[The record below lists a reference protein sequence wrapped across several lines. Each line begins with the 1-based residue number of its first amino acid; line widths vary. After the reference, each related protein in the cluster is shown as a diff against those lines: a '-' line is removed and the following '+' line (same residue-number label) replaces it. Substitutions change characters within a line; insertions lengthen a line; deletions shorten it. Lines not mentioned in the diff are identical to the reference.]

1 MMTIVSKARKDE
13 VGATAIEY
21 GLIAAAIA
29 VVIIGAVKTVGTN
42 LSGTFSTVGAA
53 VSSSAS

>member
-1 MMTIVSKARKDE
+1 MTKMLSSIRKDT

-29 VVIIGAVKTVGTN
+29 VVIIAVLSLLGGNVSNTFQTVAN
-42 LSGTFSTVGAA
+42 A
-53 VSSSAS
+53 V

>member
-1 MMTIVSKARKDE
+1 MSKFLTAVRKDE

-29 VVIIGAVKTVGTN
+29 VVIIAVLSTLGTG
-42 LSGTFSTVGAA
+42 LRTTFQSVANA
-53 VSSSAS
+53 V